1 MPSIGNAQKTAPS
14 HMAFAVVSI
23 CLRYC
28 AVKSSV
34 GVWYDIRARV
44 CLDRISWGVECCARD
59 GGMLITAYMPMLC
72 HPLTSHG
79 VKPGPGLC
87 AKARK
92 VTRPQRLRCDTRG
105 QMRLEVWT

>member
-1 MPSIGNAQKTAPS
+1 MPSIGNVQKIAPS
-14 HMAFAVVSI
+14 HMAVAGVNLPAL
-23 CLRYC
+23 LRC
-28 AVKSSV
+28 EEQCRRLV
-34 GVWYDIRARV
+34 RHTTRV

-59 GGMLITAYMPMLC
+59 GGMLITAYRQMLC
-72 HPLTSHG
+72 HPLASHG